1 MTTHTA
7 GRTGL
12 RSPGINTK
20 LPVTKPGKWA
30 MWLLAAFVVMMA
42 LNAAFVGIF
51 GTTTN
56 QALDEF
62 SRTYMPYWAIALMLV
77 GATSG
82 VVALVAMIAKKERSI
97 VTLISLAPL
106 AFVIMLLLGE
116 LLVPH

>member
-12 RSPGINTK
+12 RGPGINTN

-42 LNAAFVGIF
+42 LNAVFVGVF

-62 SRTYMPYWAIALMLV
+62 SRMYMPYWGIAMLAV

-82 VVALVAMIAKKERSI
+82 VLALVAMIAKKERSI
-97 VTLISLAPL
+97 VTLISIAPL
-106 AFVIMLLLGE
+106 AFVILLLLGE
-116 LLVPH
+116 LLIPH